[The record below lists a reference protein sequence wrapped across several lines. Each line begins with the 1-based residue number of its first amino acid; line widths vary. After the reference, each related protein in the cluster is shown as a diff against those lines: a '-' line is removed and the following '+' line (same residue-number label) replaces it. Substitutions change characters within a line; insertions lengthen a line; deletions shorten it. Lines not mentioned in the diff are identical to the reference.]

1 MCDFP
6 EMRRKRQLLSDKDA
20 VSILRHATSGVLSVV
35 DSNGYPYGVPLSH
48 VYVDGKI
55 YFHSAVSGHKI
66 DAISHN
72 GKATF
77 TVVAQD
83 EVHPETFTTHFR
95 SVVCFGRVRLI
106 DDDAERLA
114 ALRMLAKRYNPDEEA
129 IRHEIDK
136 DFKHVAVI
144 EFLIE
149 HITGKEAIEIVR
161 ARQAK
166 E

>member
-1 MCDFP
+1 MCNFP

-35 DSNGYPYGVPLSH
+35 DSNGYP
-48 VYVDGKI
+48 YVDGKI

-106 DDDAERLA
+106 DDDVERLA
-114 ALRMLAKRYNPDEEA
+114 ALRMLAKRYNTDEEA